1 METKTSWLKGILA
14 LALSTGAALWGWYGW
29 LIIVWVV
36 CMALDY
42 ASGSI
47 AAIKRGEW
55 SSDIARK
62 GLFKKGGMVLV
73 VAAAIILDL
82 LFGVVLRASQIV
94 LPFKANVLVSALVLC
109 WYSLTE
115 LGSLLENAVKLGA
128 PVPKWLKQIL
138 KISKETIDS
147 IGDTSTK

>member
-1 METKTSWLKGILA
+1 MEKTSWIKGVLA

-47 AAIKRGEW
+47 AAVKAGEW
-55 SSDIARK
+55 SSDIARR
-62 GLFKKGGMVLV
+62 GLYKKAGMCLA
-73 VAAAIILDL
+73 VAAAVILDL

-94 LPFKANVLVSALVLC
+94 LPIKANVVVSGLVLC

-115 LGSLLENAVKLGA
+115 IGSLLENAVKLGA
-128 PVPKWLKQIL
+128 PVPEWLKKIL
-138 KISKETIDS
+138 KISKDAVDDMGEN
-147 IGDTSTK
+147 STK

>member
-1 METKTSWLKGILA
+1 MTKTSWIKGILA

-47 AAIKRGEW
+47 AAVKAGEW

-62 GLFKKGGMVLV
+62 GLFKKAGMVLA

-94 LPFKANVLVSALVLC
+94 LPFRANVLVSALVLC

-115 LGSLLENAVKLGA
+115 LGSMLENAVKLGA
-128 PVPKWLKQIL
+128 PVPAWLKKIL
-138 KISKETIDS
+138 KITKDAVDK
-147 IGDTSTK
+147 IGDGSTK